1 MSILPTKVLLAT
13 DGSEDAALAT
23 RTAIDLCNKTDSEL
37 HVVTVARVEYRPGY
51 DIPESGDL
59 LSEVYRSLEQE
70 AQELLDEQVK
80 KIEEA
85 GGTIT
90 ESYLRS
96 GRRDREIVAL
106 ADEIDSGLIV
116 MGSRGHGGVRR
127 ALMGSVSDSVVRHA
141 HCPVLVVRGER
152 EEERASST
160 FPTKILVASDG
171 SEEATLAARTAAD
184 IAANTESE
192 VHVVHVR
199 GMPVYIDPGSEV
211 PRVAPGAAEET
222 VRREAQG
229 VLDTQAE
236 QLEAASGKVTQTH
249 IRLGRPVEEI
259 IILADDIDAELVV
272 MGSRGLGRV
281 RRLLLGSVSDGVVRH
296 AHCPVMVVR
305 QEKR

>member
-1 MSILPTKVLLAT
+1 MAT

-23 RTAIDLCNKTDSEL
+23 RTAIDLCNQTASEL
-37 HVVTVARVEYRPGY
+37 HVVTVAGVEYRPGY

-59 LSEVYRSLEQE
+59 LSEVYRSLERE
-70 AQELLDEQVK
+70 AQELLDRQVK

-85 GGTIT
+85 GGTVA
-90 ESYLRS
+90 EAYLRS

-116 MGSRGHGGVRR
+116 MGSRGRGGVRR

-152 EEERASST
+152 GEEERAAST
-160 FPTKILVASDG
+160 FPTKILLATDG

-184 IAANTESE
+184 LAAKSESE
-192 VHVVHVR
+192 LHVVNAR
-199 GMPVYIDPGSEV
+199 GMPVYIDPSSEV
-211 PRVAPGAAEET
+211 PKVAHGAAEET
-222 VRREAQG
+222 IRREAQEVVEDQVKQIEG
-229 VLDTQAE
+229 AG
-236 QLEAASGKVTQTH
+236 GKVAQTH
-249 IRLGRPVEEI
+249 VRLGRPVEEI
-259 IILADDIDAELVV
+259 VILADEIGAGLVV

-281 RRLLLGSVSDGVVRH
+281 RRLLLGSASDSVVRH

-305 QEKR
+305 KDNR

>member
-70 AQELLDEQVK
+70 AQDLLDEQVK

-85 GGTIT
+85 GGTIA

-116 MGSRGHGGVRR
+116 MGSRGQGGVRR

-152 EEERASST
+152 GEEERAAST
-160 FPTKILVASDG
+160 FPTKILVPTDG
-171 SEEATLAARTAAD
+171 SEEASLAARTAAD
-184 IAANTESE
+184 IAAKTESE
-192 VHVVHVR
+192 LHIVHVR
-199 GMPVYIDPGSEV
+199 GVPVYIDRGSEV
-211 PRVAPGAAEET
+211 LRVAHGAPEET

-229 VLDTQAE
+229 VLDAQAE
-236 QLEAASGKVTQTH
+236 QIEAAGGKVTRTH
-249 IRLGRPVEEI
+249 VKLGRPDEEI
-259 IILADDIDAELVV
+259 VILADEIDAGLVM
-272 MGSRGLGRV
+272 MGRRGLSRI
-281 RRLLLGSVSDGVVRH
+281 RQLLLGSVSDRVVRH

-305 QEKR
+305 R